1 MPRYMA
7 SLQMSLPTM
16 RTLCGLAFIAVC
28 LLSGWPALARAD
40 VAALQAAL
48 GEWRV
53 TAVKIDDSRS
63 GRLLYE
69 RDDPQLVGR
78 RLHIGPDAI
87 RSDLPERRDCSAPTL
102 VPGQLSLDEL
112 LRDTMPTVADRPA
125 HSYQLPPLAG
135 THYAM
140 AWLRCGS
147 GRFGPAL
154 PPRDAASDGIATKA
168 PPGAR
173 TWLLLREDGRQALL
187 RWYDATLLV
196 LTRADH

>member
-1 MPRYMA
+1 
-7 SLQMSLPTM
+7 MSRRLPLNLPTV
-16 RTLCGLAFIAVC
+16 RTLRRLAIVAVW
-28 LLSGWPALARAD
+28 LSGWPALAPAD
-40 VAALQAAL
+40 DAAMQAAW

-69 RDDPQLVGR
+69 RDDPQLVGK
-78 RLHIGPDAI
+78 RLHLGPDAI

-102 VPGQLSLDEL
+102 VPGQLALDEL
-112 LRDTMPTVADRPA
+112 LRDTMPTAAERPA
-125 HSYQLPPLAG
+125 QSYRLPPLAA
-135 THYAM
+135 TAYAL

-154 PPRDAASDGIATKA
+154 PPRDAAGNGAATQA
-168 PPGAR
+168 PAGAR

-196 LTRADH
+196 LTRTER